1 MGAPLLLH
9 VEQQQL
15 LLLFSS
21 SVSSAT
27 QEVQQLFLFS
37 NSRSSETLSLHQL
50 RLSIMQSLHHLLLLG
65 LLVFVLVGERHVD
78 AKPALF
84 LVETRDSEPA
94 PPIYEL
100 PADDGIE
107 MKIARRI
114 SDRLRTAEAGDYGMD
129 YGAFDKFLSVGKKV
143 LPG

>member
-1 MGAPLLLH
+1 MG
-9 VEQQQL
+9 
-15 LLLFSS
+15 S

-114 SDRLRTAEAGDYGMD
+114 SDRLRTAEADAVILMKNWQSWKGRLLLLMESI
-129 YGAFDKFLSVGKKV
+129 KRSV
-143 LPG
+143 